1 MAGKQTVNI
10 NTASIEELM
19 TLKDIGQKRAQLIV
33 AERSKLGTLTAE
45 TLKAIEG
52 IPSNIWDPFI
62 FMGKVVFEEQL
73 DTKETEIGKS
83 VQQDNQQ
90 VTTENKEIVTKQQDQ
105 LQQQQDQLQQQQ
117 DQLQQQEKVIEDFKT
132 KLMIADQD
140 KKSIQYRNEGPI
152 APKLATF
159 DGKSE
164 WKPYYLQFIHIANKY
179 NWDTQ
184 QKLDKLIECL
194 REKALKFFSTRPLS
208 IQTDFKLLA
217 DKLNQRFGNKDLP
230 YTIRRQLQ
238 DVRQNGDEMIEEF
251 AERIQEMATDGYI
264 DTPEH
269 VVETISVDAFLK
281 GCTDKKAALLAME
294 KSPTRM
300 DQALQFVKSSIHNQR
315 VLLGYKKSDVR
326 RVQFE
331 KYDQDDSDDDSEIAV
346 RVVNKKPNY
355 VPWQETIE
363 KRVLKTEQDITGINN
378 NVGKILKILETRGN
392 DNRRPRS
399 PSPSRSPARTVTCYT
414 CNQEGHYSNQC
425 ENKSNN
431 SSPMRRN
438 RSPSPVNSRPK
449 VHLNEQGSK
458 K

>member
-1 MAGKQTVNI
+1 
-10 NTASIEELM
+10 
-19 TLKDIGQKRAQLIV
+19 
-33 AERSKLGTLTAE
+33 
-45 TLKAIEG
+45 
-52 IPSNIWDPFI
+52 
-62 FMGKVVFEEQL
+62 
-73 DTKETEIGKS
+73 
-83 VQQDNQQ
+83 
-90 VTTENKEIVTKQQDQ
+90 
-105 LQQQQDQLQQQQ
+105 
-117 DQLQQQEKVIEDFKT
+117 
-132 KLMIADQD
+132 
-140 KKSIQYRNEGPI
+140 
-152 APKLATF
+152 
-159 DGKSE
+159 
-164 WKPYYLQFIHIANKY
+164 
-179 NWDTQ
+179 
-184 QKLDKLIECL
+184 
-194 REKALKFFSTRPLS
+194 
-208 IQTDFKLLA
+208 
-217 DKLNQRFGNKDLP
+217 RFGNKDLP

-346 RVVNKKPNY
+346 RVENKKQNY

-363 KRVLKTEQDITGINN
+363 KRVLKTEQDTTGINN
-378 NVGKILKILETRGN
+378 NVGKILKILETRSN

-414 CNQEGHYSNQC
+414 CNQEGNYSNQC
-425 ENKSNN
+425 ENKSN
-431 SSPMRRN
+431 SASPMRRN
-438 RSPSPVNSRPK
+438 RSPSPANSRPN
-449 VHLNEQGSK
+449 VHLNEQGSIQITQVNHLLYMEILNRSFNENKGSIIAKLVENKPVDTLGILSQEKSSMLTSQHEKSNACKAGLTGAYKQNSEGYKISEVSVNDPYGQTVAASLILKVKINGVDVDAVVDTAAQVTIISEKFMK
-458 K
+458 KLQPS